1 MISYTLQARDGK
13 SRPDAAPDAATL
25 AVLRKVFVRTGE
37 MDRDDQFR
45 CGDTAETL
53 KVVAGDKEDAT
64 PIADNMVVAIVPIRR
79 AIRFIDKN
87 AKKHQVFVRPDE
99 TLAQFRKNNPDLVG
113 STDVFVID
121 DENVATTDEDTIYLR
136 QRDELEVEHESK
148 PAPAKI
154 YKLLLLQDGG
164 KPKSID
170 WPGGG
175 EDKTLKDLRA
185 FLKEDAPS
193 DLPFLDTA
201 QKPVPL
207 DMEAFET
214 VGSKLG
220 KADDKLGLLRFRFET
235 PRKRGATTAAGS
247 SSGTGSSAV
256 AAAPATGSGT
266 TPSLR
271 DTQDMLSPLL
281 GRPSIPV
288 GAPQDVFDRMDIA
301 EQVGLLAAF
310 RHLHGLRFVLAADGS
325 YELERALRPA
335 FDAEWTTSFLTVVR
349 PITSTRFSASATQ
362 VRTLD
367 AISSSLSWNVGG
379 SVGVEGKAASL
390 SVKSDYKDETTH
402 STESASS
409 QLHLRV
415 EYLVARG
422 EIVIDPRSV
431 VLSKPL
437 FEDVSALV
445 ALAASDPK
453 ADCVGALAR
462 ILDSYGT
469 HVPLRTIFG
478 GKLIYRQD
486 RKLESNTD
494 KNERAREFSADVQG
508 SYKTV
513 TASARSGFKSKET
526 TTKVYESADQ
536 AIEVTASGGNPALAL
551 DPYGWAA
558 TLSHSGWWNT
568 IAFADVV
575 PILSLLPPDLKKAVL
590 PLVLKSSNLA
600 TKLSTPIDW
609 DAYRAQML
617 KEQVVSER
625 GGEEISFDPSP
636 APAADQTRPPPS
648 APPVAPSPGASQPVA
663 PQPAAPPPV
672 APQPAPVQAGQ
683 PPTQPEPVKPG
694 GEEVNI

>member
-13 SRPDAAPDAATL
+13 SRADAAPDAATL
-25 AVLRKVFVRTGE
+25 AVLRKVFVSTGE

-45 CGDTAETL
+45 CGDTADAL
-53 KVVAGDKEDAT
+53 KAVADAREDAT
-64 PIADNMVVAIVPIRR
+64 PITDNMIVAIVPIRR
-79 AIRFIDKN
+79 TITFVDKKG
-87 AKKHQVFVRPDE
+87 KKHQVFVRPDE
-99 TLAQFRKNNPDLVG
+99 TLARFRENNTDIVG
-113 STDVFVID
+113 SADVFVID
-121 DENVATTDEDTIYLR
+121 GESVDTADEGGTYLR
-136 QRDELEVEHESK
+136 RLDQLEVERESK
-148 PAPAKI
+148 PAPIKN
-154 YKLLLLQDGG
+154 YKLLLLKEGG
-164 KPKSID
+164 KPKEID
-170 WPGGG
+170 WPGGS

-185 FLKEDAPS
+185 FLKDEAPA

-207 DMEAFET
+207 DMEPFET

-220 KADDKLGLLRFRFET
+220 KADEKLQYLRFRFET
-235 PRKRGATTAAGS
+235 PRKRNAATPAGASSGAGS
-247 SSGTGSSAV
+247 TAV
-256 AAAPATGSGT
+256 AATPSSAPGT

-288 GAPQDVFDRMDIA
+288 GAPVDVFDRMDIA
-301 EQVGLLAAF
+301 EQTALLAAM
-310 RHLHGLRFVLAADGS
+310 RHLHGLRFVLASDGS
-325 YELERALRPA
+325 YELERAMRPA
-335 FDAEWTTSFLTVVR
+335 FDGDSTADFLMVVR
-349 PITSTRFSASATQ
+349 PVTSTRFSASATQ

-390 SVKSDYKDETTH
+390 SVKSDYKDETTR
-402 STESASS
+402 SNETASS

-422 EIVIDPRSV
+422 EAVIDPRSIT
-431 VLSKPL
+431 LSKPL
-437 FEDVSALV
+437 FDEVSKLA
-445 ALAASDPK
+445 ALAKSNAK

-486 RKLESNTD
+486 RKLEATTD

-508 SYKTV
+508 TYKAV

-526 TTKVYESADQ
+526 STKLYESNDQ

-558 TLSHSGWWNT
+558 TLSHAGWWNA

-575 PILSLLPPDLKKAVL
+575 PLLSLLPLEVKKAIVPIVL
-590 PLVLKSSNLA
+590 ERSDLA
-600 TKLSTPIDW
+600 SKLSTPIDW
-609 DAYRAQML
+609 DDYRAQML
-617 KEQVVSER
+617 KEHVISQR
-625 GGEEISFDPSP
+625 GSEEISFDASPAIDVNEPRTPSP
-636 APAADQTRPPPS
+636 PQPVAQPV
-648 APPVAPSPGASQPVA
+648 APPVASQPV
-663 PQPAAPPPV
+663 
-672 APQPAPVQAGQ
+672 PVQAGEPPAQ
-683 PPTQPEPVKPG
+683 PQPVKPG
-694 GEEVNI
+694 GEEVDI